1 MEAGLVVPLAPRVQF
16 PAIGSP
22 GCAVICTDAAREDGT
37 GIGGYAPVRRG
48 DDAVFYFIE
57 ERWPSDIIIA
67 LQENRISMPAGE
79 MFTMVV
85 AMVAFAGVL
94 PGLSHAVCFTDS
106 MATKAVLASG
116 ASPAPQ
122 LNEMAMWLFDR
133 LPGVQV
139 LSIHQPGKRNDAA
152 DGISRADLEKVLL
165 EVRQAGWR
173 HVRVQVPSGAWALA
187 RRLLLLPPAVPTPP

>member
-1 MEAGLVVPLAPRVQF
+1 M
-16 PAIGSP
+16 
-22 GCAVICTDAAREDGT
+22 T
-37 GIGGYAPVRRG
+37 
-48 DDAVFYFIE
+48 FYFIE
-57 ERWPSDIIIA
+57 ERWPLDIITA
-67 LQENRISMPAGE
+67 LQKNRISMPAGE

-106 MATKAVLASG
+106 MATKAVLTSG

-122 LNEMAMWLFDR
+122 LNEMALWLFER

-152 DGISRADLEKVLL
+152 DGISRSDLVKVLR
-165 EVRQAGWR
+165 EVRQAGWH
-173 HVRVQVPSGAWALA
+173 HVRVPVPAGAWALA
-187 RRLLLLPPAVPTPP
+187 RRLLLLPPAVPLDL